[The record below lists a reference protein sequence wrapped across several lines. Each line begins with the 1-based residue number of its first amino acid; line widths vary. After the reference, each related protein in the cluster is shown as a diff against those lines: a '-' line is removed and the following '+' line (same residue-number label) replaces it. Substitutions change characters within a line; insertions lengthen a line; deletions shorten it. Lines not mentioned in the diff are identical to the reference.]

1 MKRGINSTTIGIIV
15 LVIAVVGVAVAY
27 YGFGQN
33 MIYYSPI
40 SCSLAEYISSDYD
53 DDGIPAICNADGSGN
68 DNCPTVK
75 NSGQQNSNGKG
86 AGDACEAC
94 PSGSNIDG
102 DSYCDDVDPN
112 PNIAKDWKTVKV
124 AVIKILPKVASS
136 PSVSRTPSAYSGYA
150 QASPSA
156 SSTPSFAYSSPSPSG
171 SGYP

>member
-33 MIYYSPI
+33 MIYYSPV
-40 SCSLAEYISSDYD
+40 SCSLVEYISSDYD
-53 DDGIPAICNADGSGN
+53 KDGVPAICNADGSGN
-68 DNCPTVK
+68 DNCPTIP

-94 PSGSNIDG
+94 ASGPNKDG
-102 DSYCDDVDPN
+102 DSFCDDVDPN

-124 AVIKILPKVASS
+124 AAIKILPK
-136 PSVSRTPSAYSGYA
+136 
-150 QASPSA
+150 ASPS
-156 SSTPSFAYSSPSPSG
+156 SSGTPYKYTQSPSATVTPYYAYSSPSPSG
-171 SGYP
+171 SGSP